1 MTDTTTSLTDL
12 RVELYSAMVRIRLFE
27 EKTQELFEANKVKG
41 TAHSSVGQEAVAVG
55 AASVLGPDDY
65 VAGHHRS
72 HGHVL
77 AKGGRVDR
85 MMAELM
91 GRRTGYCKGFGGS
104 MHIADLSLGVLG
116 CNGIVGATTALGT
129 GAALSSE
136 LLGHDRVAV
145 VFFGDGG
152 ANAGV
157 SHESMNLAAVWQ
169 LPVVFVCENN
179 QFALSTEWQESRHI
193 EDIAG
198 RAAAYGMPGE
208 TVDGND
214 VLAMRE
220 VMARRVEEARGGGG
234 PCLVEA
240 QTYRRMGHS
249 MRANLP
255 LSIDEAVAESWEK
268 KDPID
273 RLQRVLLEEHEVTP
287 ERLNEV
293 RRDLREEVDAA
304 VEFAENSESADAAD
318 LAPAVYAPHV
328 KSYPEPKS
336 VERKIGFA
344 AAIAEA
350 IEQEMERDASV
361 ILMGED
367 VRMGGIFKTA
377 EGLLERFGPERVR
390 NTPIS
395 EAGFTGAAVGAAM
408 TGLRPIVE
416 LQIHDFITLAMDAI
430 VNQAA
435 KLRFMMGGGPTIP
448 LVVRS
453 PSGGG
458 IRMAAQHSQSLEA
471 WFAHIPGLVV
481 VGPSNPY
488 EAKGLLAA
496 AIQNDNPVVFLEA
509 KSLLFAESEVP
520 EEPYAIPLGKAAVA
534 REGTDVTVVATQAM
548 VSQAL
553 RAAREMEREGISLEV
568 IDPRTIYPLDEETIL
583 QSVKKTHRMVVA
595 HEATRFG
602 GIGGEIASTIAEEA
616 FWYLDA
622 PVRRVGASHNP
633 IPYEDALERATL
645 PDQRSIVDAVHR
657 LEEE

>member
-1 MTDTTTSLTDL
+1 MTYTTPNLTDVRL
-12 RVELYSAMVRIRLFE
+12 ELYSAMVRIRLFE
-27 EKTQELFEANKVKG
+27 EKTQELFKANKIKG

-55 AASVLGPDDY
+55 AGSVLRPDDY

-77 AKGGRVDR
+77 AKGASMDL
-85 MMAELM
+85 MMAELL

-136 LLGHDRVAV
+136 LLGQDRVAV

-152 ANAGV
+152 ANEGAT
-157 SHESMNLAAVWQ
+157 HESMNLAAVWR

-179 QFALSTEWQESRHI
+179 QFALSTEWRESRLL

-208 TVDGND
+208 VVDGND

-220 VMARRVEEARGGGG
+220 VMARLVNEARDGGG

-240 QTYRRMGHS
+240 KTYRRMEHS

-255 LSIDEAVAESWEK
+255 DSRDRALAESWEK

-273 RLQRVLLEEHEVTP
+273 RLQRVLLEEHEVAP
-287 ERLNEV
+287 ERLNEI
-293 RRDLREEVDAA
+293 REASREEVDAA
-304 VEFAENSESADAAD
+304 VEFAENSERASAAD
-318 LAPAVYAPHV
+318 LAPAVYAPHA
-328 KSYPEPKS
+328 KSYPEPEP
-336 VERKIGFA
+336 VERKLGFA
-344 AAIAEA
+344 AAISEA
-350 IEQEMERDASV
+350 IAQEMERDESV
-361 ILMGED
+361 MFMGED
-367 VRMGGIFKTA
+367 VRMGGIFRTA

-390 NTPIS
+390 DTPIS

-408 TGLRPIVE
+408 TGSRPIVE
-416 LQIHDFITLAMDAI
+416 IQVHDFITLAMDAL

-481 VGPSNPY
+481 AAPSSPY
-488 EAKGLLAA
+488 DAKGLLAA
-496 AIQNDNPVVFLEA
+496 AIRDDNPVVFLEA
-509 KSLLFAESEVP
+509 KSLLFAEGEVP
-520 EEPYAIPLGKAAVA
+520 EESYAIPLGKAAVV
-534 REGTDVTVVATQAM
+534 REGTDVTVITTQAM
-548 VSQAL
+548 IPQAL
-553 RAAREMEREGISLEV
+553 RAAREMEREGVSLEV
-568 IDPRTIYPLDEETIL
+568 IDPRTLYPLDQETIL
-583 QSVKKTHRMVVA
+583 RSVKKTHRVVGA

-602 GIGGEIASTIAEEA
+602 GIGGEIASTITEEA

-645 PDQRSIVDAVHR
+645 PDHRSIVDAVHR
-657 LEEE
+657 LEEG